1 MLHID
6 ICSFHTTN
14 ISFVLICMEKVA
26 GRSNAPL
33 GPNFT
38 TIGCG
43 RSPISGLI
51 TLVTSPK
58 SPEVESN
65 ARVDVGGSELQS
77 AYMLRDLTIRQDEE
91 VVVRGR
97 KLFRFRVARA
107 EQLLGDMERLRLF
120 AAS

>member
-1 MLHID
+1 
-6 ICSFHTTN
+6 
-14 ISFVLICMEKVA
+14 MEKVA